1 MTHASGSRYNARSLS
16 AGSPMRA
23 LAVLCFLV
31 WNTPAL
37 AGTGRAEELFANS
50 AAAVV
55 QIRVIDQASGD
66 KSSIGSGFQV
76 GRDGLFATN
85 FHVVSEFA
93 HKPQRYHL
101 EYLGRDGVAVPL
113 KLVDIDVI
121 HDLALLQ
128 APAAL
133 PATLPL
139 ADVALAQ
146 GERVYSMG
154 NPLDLAMTIIEGTY
168 NGYVSAAR
176 YRKILFSA
184 SLNPGMSG
192 GPALNDAGELV
203 GVNVARGGEQ
213 ISFLVPV
220 EYLRALL
227 ARRGDARW
235 QALSV
240 HERIARALL
249 DNQDEYFGELLAA
262 PWASQPFAEF
272 RVPGQLSAT
281 LKCWG
286 GSSDE
291 ESHRFEHVQQQCSS
305 QDSIFI
311 EDSFET
317 GSLQYT
323 FNFFSSEELNRVQF
337 YGLLAA
343 HYQHDQAFN
352 ANDSEQVGNFGCRE
366 EFVRGNG
373 LDWRIS
379 FCARRYQQYAGL
391 FDVSVVMASRELL
404 GRGLVVNLAIDGI
417 SEARAL
423 VLLRRF
429 VEAIE
434 WKP

>member
-1 MTHASGSRYNARSLS
+1 
-16 AGSPMRA
+16 MRA
-23 LAVLCFLV
+23 FAVLCILL
-31 WNTPAL
+31 WNTAAL
-37 AGTGRAEELFANS
+37 AGTGRAEELFARS

-76 GRDGLFATN
+76 GKDGLFATN

-101 EYLGRDGVAVPL
+101 EYLGRDGLAIPL
-113 KLVDIDVI
+113 ELVDIDVI

-133 PATLPL
+133 PVTLPL

-203 GVNVARGGEQ
+203 GVNVAHGGEQ

-262 PWASQPFAEF
+262 PWASQQFGEF
-272 RVPGQLSAT
+272 RVPGQVSPT

-291 ESHRFEHVQQQCSS
+291 ESYRFEHVQQQCSS

-317 GSLQYT
+317 GTLQYT

-343 HYQHDQAFN
+343 HYQHDQALN

-404 GRGLVVNLAIDGI
+404 GRGLVVNLAIDGV

-423 VLLRRF
+423 VFLRRF